1 MKTELKNISFEWKE
15 ETKEL
20 RIDTFDGKGGWEYIT
35 IPFRNLYSLRV
46 FIARIYRKY
55 LNAGIIAKRK
65 KK

>member
-1 MKTELKNISFEWKE
+1 MRTELKNISFEWNE
-15 ETKEL
+15 ETKKL
-20 RIDTFDGKGGWEYIT
+20 RIEVADGDYYNAIL